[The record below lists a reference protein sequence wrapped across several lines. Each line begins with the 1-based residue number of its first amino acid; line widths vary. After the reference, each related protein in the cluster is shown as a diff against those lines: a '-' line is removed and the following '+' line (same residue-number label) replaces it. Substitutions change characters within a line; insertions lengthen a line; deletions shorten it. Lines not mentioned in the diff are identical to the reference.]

1 MNLNK
6 DLTQIEMRDLITYTL
21 HSKGINLKSRVKTR
35 PKKRQPRPRS
45 KSQIGKVSD
54 LEELLR
60 INTELGINRDLNKA
74 LQIYVKRA
82 AAFMHFHRAFLG
94 IVEDGKC
101 KVRFSVDR
109 GKSFQYDF
117 ALDRG

>member
-1 MNLNK
+1 MSEEEHLEGILLKPKANLRGK
-6 DLTQIEMRDLITYTL
+6 KGKSKPGGKPHITKL
-21 HSKGINLKSRVKTR
+21 
-35 PKKRQPRPRS
+35 
-45 KSQIGKVSD
+45 SD

-60 INTELGINRDLNKA
+60 INSELGISRDLNKA

-101 KVRFSVDR
+101 KVRFAVNR
-109 GKSFQYDF
+109 GKNYQYEF
-117 ALDRG
+117 ALD